1 MLCQNLV
8 TCSRAGV
15 DWKVV
20 GKYCDVS
27 RSYKTFQNP
36 NDESTSAPKT
46 WRATFLHL
54 LTLPGI
60 IPQSVSKLPGKLWRT
75 VSGREK
81 DMKLGKNF
89 REGACLKTLHTAFH
103 FLLCMPRCT
112 EVAATCLHEWLF
124 QHLLL
129 LLLVLVLLLQC
140 NSNFTS
146 CQQGMLN
153 SNICSCQF
161 HAFGWLST

>member
-1 MLCQNLV
+1 MVC
-8 TCSRAGV
+8 AGV

-54 LTLPGI
+54 LTLPGV

-89 REGACLKTLHTAFH
+89 REGARLNFYIQPFISMVSASLHWSA
-103 FLLCMPRCT
+103 
-112 EVAATCLHEWLF
+112 CLHEWLF

-129 LLLVLVLLLQC
+129 LLLILLLC
-140 NSNFTS
+140 NSISTTS
-146 CQQGMLN
+146 QQGILN
-153 SNICSCQF
+153 SNIFCHLF
-161 HAFGWLST
+161 MHVFR

>member
-1 MLCQNLV
+1 MLCSAFLTCDQNAVPESV
-8 TCSRAGV
+8 TCFCAGV

-36 NDESTSAPKT
+36 NDESSSAPKS

-89 REGACLKTLHTAFH
+89 REGACLIFLHIAFH
-103 FLLCMPRCT
+103 CCCVCLVALKCLQHACMNGCSST
-112 EVAATCLHEWLF
+112 FFCATTFSHDVNKAC
-124 QHLLL
+124 
-129 LLLVLVLLLQC
+129 
-140 NSNFTS
+140 STATS
-146 CQQGMLN
+146 VVT
-153 SNICSCQF
+153 CSMQ
-161 HAFGWLST
+161 AFR

>member
-1 MLCQNLV
+1 MFC
-8 TCSRAGV
+8 AGV

-20 GKYCDVS
+20 GRYCDVS

-60 IPQSVSKLPGKLWRT
+60 IPKSVVKLPGKLWRA

-89 REGACLKTLHTAFH
+89 REGACFH
-103 FLLCMPRCT
+103 FTALYSPCMPCCT
-112 EVAATCLHEWLF
+112 EVVTTCLHEWMF

-129 LLLVLVLLLQC
+129 LLLLLLLFLY
-140 NSNFTS
+140 NSVFT
-146 CQQGMLN
+146 
-153 SNICSCQF
+153 
-161 HAFGWLST
+161 

>member
-1 MLCQNLV
+1 MLCQSLIKYF
-8 TCSRAGV
+8 CAGV

-89 REGACLKTLHTAFH
+89 REGACLNL
-103 FLLCMPRCT
+103 
-112 EVAATCLHEWLF
+112 
-124 QHLLL
+124 
-129 LLLVLVLLLQC
+129 
-140 NSNFTS
+140 
-146 CQQGMLN
+146 
-153 SNICSCQF
+153 
-161 HAFGWLST
+161 